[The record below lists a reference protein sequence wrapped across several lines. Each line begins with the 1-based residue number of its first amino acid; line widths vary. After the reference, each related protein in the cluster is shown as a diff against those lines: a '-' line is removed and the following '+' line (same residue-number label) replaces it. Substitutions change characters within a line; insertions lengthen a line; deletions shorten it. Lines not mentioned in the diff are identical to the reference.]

1 MKKGRKM
8 VNNMYLFEPDYIVE
22 TTNVCNMQ
30 CPGCYAKNV
39 NEMDNNKIYLTPQ
52 KFLLKLNNIKE
63 KYNKSI
69 ALRGGEPTLSPYI
82 DDILKL
88 SYCFKNTYLETNG
101 LWVLDIEKYSSLV
114 DKVLDYNIIVK
125 LSFDRMHSSLPK
137 TVNKIIKKLEH
148 LNICFEIAIT
158 AKNLNEYMEIKQEL
172 HIPKYVKTYF
182 QKFLDSKQKI
192 IDTYDILELN

>member
-1 MKKGRKM
+1 M

-22 TTNVCNMQ
+22 VTNVCNMQ

-39 NEMDNNKIYLTPQ
+39 HETDNNKIYLTSHE
-52 KFLLKLNNIKE
+52 FLLKLENIKE
-63 KYNKSI
+63 KDNKSI

-82 DDILKL
+82 NDILQL
-88 SYCFKNTYLETNG
+88 SYHFKNTYLETNG
-101 LWVLDIEKYSSLV
+101 LWILDIENYLSLI
-114 DKVLDYNIIVK
+114 DKILEYHIIVK
-125 LSFDRMHSSLPK
+125 LSFDRMHGTLPK
-137 TVNKIIKKLEH
+137 TVNEIIKKLEH
-148 LNICFEIAIT
+148 LNIYFEIAIT

-192 IDTYDILELN
+192 IDTYDILELS

>member
-1 MKKGRKM
+1 M

-39 NEMDNNKIYLTPQ
+39 LDIDDNNKIYLTS
-52 KFLLKLNNIKE
+52 KEFLLKLKNIKE

-82 DDILKL
+82 NDILQS
-88 SYCFKNTYLETNG
+88 SYHFKNTYLETNG

-114 DKVLDYNIIVK
+114 DKILDYNIIIK
-125 LSFDRMHSSLPK
+125 LSFDRMHGTSPE
-137 TVNKIIKKLEH
+137 TVNKIIKKLED
-148 LNICFEIAIT
+148 LNIYFEIAIT
-158 AKNLNEYMEIKQEL
+158 AKNLNEYKKIKKEL
-172 HIPKYVKTYF
+172 SIPVYIKIYF
-182 QKFLDSKQKI
+182 QKFLDSKQKV
-192 IDTYDILELN
+192 IDAYDILELN